1 MDFLRDKERGEWE
14 ENRLRLD
21 GSNVFHLKTI
31 DGIMY
36 QFDAT
41 TGEIKKTEKP

>member
-1 MDFLRDKERGEWE
+1 M
-14 ENRLRLD
+14 
-21 GSNVFHLKTI
+21 NVFHLKTI

-36 QFDAT
+36 QFDVT